1 MHRRTWPAILFYIPP
16 FVAGFIASFIALC
29 IALVVPAVV
38 LAASTSVPR
47 PRSATLEQRES
58 QMSKTPTRASQF
70 VDVLHVSSRPSCEQ
84 VQPPEALTTPDP
96 LFASAHGQKVRVS
109 FIISTDGRVH
119 SPLIL
124 ESAGLAGDR
133 HVLQTVRTW
142 RYRPAT
148 CNGVPTEIEGKIEFS
163 SR

>member
-1 MHRRTWPAILFYIPP
+1 MHRRIWPAILLSMISV
-16 FVAGFIASFIALC
+16 VALAVST
-29 IALVVPAVV
+29 PA
-38 LAASTSVPR
+38 PR
-47 PRSATLEQRES
+47 PRSATLEQREVS
-58 QMSKTPTRASQF
+58 RTLARASQF
-70 VDVLHVSSRPSCEQ
+70 VDVLHISSRPACED

-96 LFASAHGQKVRVS
+96 LFTTAAHGQRVKVS
-109 FIISTDGRVH
+109 FIIGTDGRVH

>member
-1 MHRRTWPAILFYIPP
+1 MHRRTWPAI
-16 FVAGFIASFIALC
+16 FIALL
-29 IALVVPAVV
+29 AASFVPAVAQ
-38 LAASTSVPR
+38 AASTPSLR

-58 QMSKTPTRASQF
+58 QMSRSLTRASQF
-70 VDVLHVSSRPSCEQ
+70 VDVLHVSSRPACED

-96 LFASAHGQKVRVS
+96 LFTASAHGQKVKVS
-109 FIISTDGRVH
+109 FIIGTDGRVH

>member
-1 MHRRTWPAILFYIPP
+1 MHRRTWPAIFLLMLSV
-16 FVAGFIASFIALC
+16 VAL
-29 IALVVPAVV
+29 AVD
-38 LAASTSVPR
+38 TSVPR
-47 PRSATLEQRES
+47 VPSVTFEQRES
-58 QMSKTPTRASQF
+58 QVSRRFLRASQF
-70 VDVLHVSSRPSCEQ
+70 VDVRHITLQPTCEA

-96 LFASAHGQKVRVS
+96 LFTPAAKGQKVKVS
-109 FIISTDGRVH
+109 FIIGTDGRVH

-148 CNGVPTEIEGKIEFS
+148 CNGVPTETEGKIEFS

>member
-1 MHRRTWPAILFYIPP
+1 MHRCLWPAILLSMIPGAAP
-16 FVAGFIASFIALC
+16 
-29 IALVVPAVV
+29 
-38 LAASTSVPR
+38 ASTPVLR
-47 PRSATLEQRES
+47 PRSTTFEQRES
-58 QMSKTPTRASQF
+58 QVGRAVVRASEF
-70 VDVLHVSSRPSCEQ
+70 VDIAHASSRLSCED

-96 LFASAHGQKVRVS
+96 RFASTAKGQKVTVS
-109 FIISTDGRVH
+109 FIIGTDGRVR

-124 ESAGLAGDR
+124 QSAGLAGDR

-163 SR
+163 SQ